1 MGEWWDKIRKRFND
15 WNQEREEEIKR
26 AWDVLDRRGT
36 VVFEEGENDV
46 RNSPISFYAV
56 YFNYSQI
63 SCV

>member
-26 AWDVLDRRGT
+26 VWDVLDRRGT
-36 VVFEEGENDV
+36 VVFEEGENDA